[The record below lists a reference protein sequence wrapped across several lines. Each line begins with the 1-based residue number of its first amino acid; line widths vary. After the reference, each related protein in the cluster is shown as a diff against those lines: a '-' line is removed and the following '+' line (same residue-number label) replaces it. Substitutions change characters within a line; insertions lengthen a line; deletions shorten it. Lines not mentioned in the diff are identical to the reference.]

1 MRARNPVFFLLLIG
15 SIALSGCSGGEQK
28 TAAKAPA
35 PAVPVVVGEV
45 VRKDVPLILRSIGN
59 VEPFETVEVKS
70 QVGGEL
76 VNVHFKEGQD
86 VNKGQ
91 LLFTL
96 DRRQLEAD
104 LKRAESNLERDI
116 AQAKNARTQ
125 AQRYEQLLKEG
136 VVAKQQ
142 YDQMIASADAAEAT
156 VAADR
161 AAVEFAKVQLQY
173 TRIYAPISGR
183 TGNVMVDQGNIVKAN
198 DVPLVTIN
206 QISPI
211 HVSFSIPQQ
220 QLPEVKRYS
229 SAGSLKVEAV
239 VPNAGEGAAN
249 PQGKLDF
256 IDNTVDAATGTIKL
270 KGVYPNADRR
280 LWPGQFVDVVLTL
293 STDMNA
299 VVVPSR
305 AIQTGQQGQYVF
317 VVKPDMTVDMRVIKV
332 RRAAG
337 ADTIIES
344 GVEPGEK
351 VVTDGQMRLN
361 KDARV
366 EIKQAGL
373 TPAATSQQ
381 QAD

>member
-1 MRARNPVFFLLLIG
+1 MRARNPVFFLLLTG

-239 VPNAGEGAAN
+239 VPNAGEGTPN

-373 TPAATSQQ
+373 TPAATPQQ